1 MGKKG
6 KEKRSNSGNNKKKS
20 KQEDD
25 ENPPRSQSKNDT
37 RSGKTNGKKKERR
50 KEGKAAKTAL
60 AGAQRLIMIFDPS
73 CKRMGATVLWKW
85 MLTAIV
91 CFEVYRINSFM
102 ITGIVTPTS
111 GMPCA
116 TISSVSQVIVS
127 SGKVAYHRD
136 VIFVFN
142 TQLASCYS

>member
-50 KEGKAAKTAL
+50 KSGKNSIGWGTEADNDFRSKLQADGRYSIVEMDADGNCLFRSLSDQLFHDYGNCHADVRYAVCDYIERKSSDC
-60 AGAQRLIMIFDPS
+60 I
-73 CKRMGATVLWKW
+73 VWK
-85 MLTAIV
+85 
-91 CFEVYRINSFM
+91 
-102 ITGIVTPTS
+102 
-111 GMPCA
+111 
-116 TISSVSQVIVS
+116 SSVPP
-127 SGKVAYHRD
+127 RCN
-136 VIFVFN
+136 FRF
-142 TQLASCYS
+142 